1 MTKYTDLNPLELL
14 EELALQMKN
23 QANMLNILI
32 ANHNNLAE
40 AYYEQNQRLSTQSVI
55 IQNLKTRIDQLTRET
70 YHDQENSTSRP
81 LR

>member
-23 QANMLNILI
+23 QANMLNTVIN
-32 ANHNNLAE
+32 NHNNLVE
-40 AYYEQNQRLSTQSVI
+40 AYYEQSQRLSTQAVI
-55 IQNLKTRIDQLTRET
+55 IQNLKTRLDQLTRVT
-70 YHDQENSTSRP
+70 YYDQENTSSRP